1 MNAMTGMLTNII
13 TLLASTQFCQ
23 VSIFI
28 GR

>member
-13 TLLASTQFCQ
+13 TLLASTQLCQ
-23 VSIFI
+23 VSICI